1 MLYKV
6 APLDAFGS
14 VGVTM
19 KDLYHNEDWNYVF
32 GLANLITKRGIFS
45 FARYDPAFY
54 GIFEEDNEAVILRR
68 AAKVMLHELGHMFGM
83 KH

>member
-1 MLYKV
+1 
-6 APLDAFGS
+6 
-14 VGVTM
+14 M
-19 KDLYHNEDWNYVF
+19 KDLYPEGELSWVF

-54 GIFEEDNEAVILRR
+54 GIFEEDNADIVLLR
-68 AAKVMLHELGHMFGM
+68 AAKVMLHELGHMFGL